1 MTAAVFYGLA
11 VLFGLWGAY
20 SYLGYRAEK
29 RQWKQRVTGWYG
41 ERQKRKSF
49 FVVLG
54 DRFDQTKYAEPLK
67 GKLQQANLPLTPSEF
82 LGMLSLAFMA
92 ITVLSNSMFG
102 LTYALGAI
110 IGILTVIATYF
121 ILFWLRQNK
130 YEERLNNQ
138 LGEVC
143 RLLGNSVRAGMTI
156 YQGVDLVAR
165 EVASPAKEEFQR
177 LSQELQLGVDFEKA
191 LKDMQKR
198 HKSREFQLFIA
209 TLLIQKRAGGNLY
222 AVLDEMSQ
230 TLDERKLLLQ
240 SIKTMTAE
248 QRYISYLLPILPV
261 FLVLMMNQIIDGFL
275 QPLMTVPGAILGFLF
290 LGTTVLAFILV
301 RKVSNI
307 RV

>member
-1 MTAAVFYGLA
+1 MTAAVLYGLA
-11 VLFGLWGAY
+11 VLFGLWGGY

-29 RQWKQRVTGWYG
+29 RQWKRRVTRWYG
-41 ERQKRKSF
+41 ERQKRKSV

-54 DRFDQTKYAEPLK
+54 DRFDQTHYAVPLK

-82 LGMLSLAFMA
+82 LGMLFLAFIA
-92 ITVLSNSMFG
+92 ITVLANSLFG
-102 LTYALGAI
+102 LAYSLGAV
-110 IGILTVIATYF
+110 IGMVTVLAVYF
-121 ILFWLRQNK
+121 TLFWLRQNK

-156 YQGVDLVAR
+156 YQGIDLVAR

-209 TLLIQKRAGGNLY
+209 TLLIQKRAGAGNN
-222 AVLDEMSQ
+222 SQ
-230 TLDERKLLLQ
+230 K
-240 SIKTMTAE
+240 
-248 QRYISYLLPILPV
+248 
-261 FLVLMMNQIIDGFL
+261 
-275 QPLMTVPGAILGFLF
+275 
-290 LGTTVLAFILV
+290 
-301 RKVSNI
+301 
-307 RV
+307 

>member
-11 VLFGLWGAY
+11 VLFGLWGVY

-54 DRFDQTKYAEPLK
+54 DRFDQTKYAEPLR

-82 LGMLSLAFMA
+82 LGMLLLAFMA

-110 IGILTVIATYF
+110 IGIIAVIATYY
-121 ILFWLRQNK
+121 ILFWLRKNK

-156 YQGVDLVAR
+156 YQGADLVAR
-165 EVASPAKEEFQR
+165 EVSSPAKEEFQR
-177 LSQELQLGVDFEKA
+177 LSQELKLGVDFEKA

-230 TLDERKLLLQ
+230 TLEERKLLLQ

-275 QPLMTVPGAILGFLF
+275 KPLMTVPGAILGLFF
-290 LGTTVLAFILV
+290 LGATVLAFILV

-307 RV
+307 KV